1 MSDIT
6 KGIIR
11 LSDTVAG
18 EIGRLCRTSVV
29 KTSEKGIE
37 GQQNGRWREKFAGR
51 LLKLV

>member
-18 EIGRLCRTSVV
+18 EIVRLRRTFAV
-29 KTSEKGIE
+29 KLSEKGIE
-37 GQQNGRWREKFAGR
+37 GP
-51 LLKLV
+51 

>member
-11 LSDTVAG
+11 LSDTVAD
-18 EIGRLCRTSVV
+18 EIGRLCRAFAV
-29 KTSEKGIE
+29 KLSEKGIK

-51 LLKLV
+51 PLKLV